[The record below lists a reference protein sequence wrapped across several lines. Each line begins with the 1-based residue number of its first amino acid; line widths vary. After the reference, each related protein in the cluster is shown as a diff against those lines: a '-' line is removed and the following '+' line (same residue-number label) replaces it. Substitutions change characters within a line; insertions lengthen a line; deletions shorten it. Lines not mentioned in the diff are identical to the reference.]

1 MRQPTSVRNPKQL
14 TEPQASGGDLPVQ
27 LTSLIGRERETD
39 AAREILHRDDVRLLT
54 LVGPGGVGKTRLG
67 LRVAEDSLDDFP
79 GGVHSVSLGAVC
91 G

>member
-1 MRQPTSVRNPKQL
+1 MR
-14 TEPQASGGDLPVQ
+14 EPAKVVIIVGK
-27 LTSLIGRERETD
+27 REGAGPY
-39 AAREILHRDDVRLLT
+39 AATLRRDDVRLLT

-79 GGVHSVSLGAVC
+79 GGVHFVSLGAVC